1 MKQGRVIAGRYR
13 LDVPLGRGGMGEV
26 WRAYDERLDRH
37 VAVKIILASAPANRN
52 AGAELAARFS
62 RECRALARI
71 DHPGVVAI
79 HDAGRD
85 PDRTGG
91 ELYLV
96 MQRIDGMSVADFI
109 AENERIPWWQAA
121 ALGAQ
126 IATILAAVHAI
137 PVVHRDLKPSNVMLR
152 PDGTAVLLDLGIA
165 AVFDPDLSRLTR
177 TGESLGSPGYM
188 APEQAT
194 SGLAGPHSD
203 LYALGCV
210 LHEVLTGHPVFSAPT
225 PYALFAKHA
234 NEAPTPVRVLRP
246 DVPEALEALIL
257 ELLAKQP
264 ESRPPSARVVYQRL
278 TALLPPPR
286 PESAHAER
294 PFDPLRPF
302 HTPMAPPPGVGGP
315 GTAFVAPQAPEA
327 PEPPD
332 IDLFAALAEA
342 EELIGAGKYAPAV
355 HILGAAL
362 DAARRQHDPHGPVVR
377 SLRKQYARILM
388 LDGQVRPARTEFL
401 HLAQAAA
408 ADHGAG
414 SAEALGYRFLA
425 AQCREQAGEI
435 SDALAE
441 YQAILP
447 AYAALANHDPGKALS
462 VRDRIGKLLIAT
474 GRAREAW
481 PVLLGLLQDQERT
494 LGPQHPDTRAMR
506 SRLDQLSAATTAVAR
521 GTWSRGTR
529 TGRDGE

>member
-1 MKQGRVIAGRYR
+1 MTMQGRVIAGRYR

-37 VAVKIILASAPANRN
+37 VAVKLIFAAAQGTRRPA
-52 AGAELAARFS
+52 AELAARFS

-71 DHPGVVAI
+71 DHPGVVTI

-85 PDRTGG
+85 PDLDGG

-96 MQRIDGMSVADFI
+96 MQRIDGMSLADFL
-109 AENERIPWWQAA
+109 AENEQIPWWQATGLA
-121 ALGAQ
+121 AQ
-126 IATILAAVHAI
+126 VATILAAVHAI

-194 SGLAGPHSD
+194 SGLAGPQSD

-210 LHEVLTGHPVFSAPT
+210 LHEALTGHRVFTAPT

-234 NEAPTPVRVLRP
+234 TEPPTPVRVLRP
-246 DVPEALEALIL
+246 DVPEALEEVVL

-264 ESRPPSARVVYQRL
+264 ESRPASARAVYQRL
-278 TALLPPPR
+278 TALLR
-286 PESAHAER
+286 PAVAGRTYPER
-294 PFDPLRPF
+294 PYDPLRPF
-302 HTPMAPPPGVGGP
+302 HTPMSPPPGLRGA
-315 GTAFVAPQAPEA
+315 GTASVAPTVPA
-327 PEPPD
+327 PPD
-332 IDLFAALAEA
+332 IDLFAAITEA

-355 HILGAAL
+355 QILGAAL
-362 DAARRQHDPHGPVVR
+362 GAAQRQHDPLGPVVR

-388 LDGQVRPARTEFL
+388 LDGRLGPARAEFL
-401 HLAQAAA
+401 RLVQTAT
-408 ADHGAG
+408 ADHGPDSG
-414 SAEALGYRFLA
+414 EALGYRFLA

-441 YQAILP
+441 YQAILD
-447 AYAALANHDPGKALS
+447 AYTASANQDPTRTLA
-462 VRDRIGKLLIAT
+462 VRDRVGKLLVAA
-474 GRAREAW
+474 GRPREAW
-481 PVLLGLLQDQERT
+481 PILLGLLHDHQRI
-494 LGPQHPDTRAMR
+494 LGPQHPDTLALQ
-506 SRLDQLSAATTAVAR
+506 STLDQLAATFSPR
-521 GTWSRGTR
+521 
-529 TGRDGE
+529 

>member
-1 MKQGRVIAGRYR
+1 MIAGRYR

-188 APEQAT
+188 APEHTHTT
-194 SGLAGPHSD
+194 SASPS
-203 LYALGCV
+203 
-210 LHEVLTGHPVFSAPT
+210 PT
-225 PYALFAKHA
+225 DTTQWP
-234 NEAPTPVRVLRP
+234 
-246 DVPEALEALIL
+246 I
-257 ELLAKQP
+257 
-264 ESRPPSARVVYQRL
+264 RL
-278 TALLPPPR
+278 
-286 PESAHAER
+286 S
-294 PFDPLRPF
+294 
-302 HTPMAPPPGVGGP
+302 
-315 GTAFVAPQAPEA
+315 
-327 PEPPD
+327 
-332 IDLFAALAEA
+332 
-342 EELIGAGKYAPAV
+342 K
-355 HILGAAL
+355 
-362 DAARRQHDPHGPVVR
+362 
-377 SLRKQYARILM
+377 
-388 LDGQVRPARTEFL
+388 
-401 HLAQAAA
+401 
-408 ADHGAG
+408 
-414 SAEALGYRFLA
+414 
-425 AQCREQAGEI
+425 
-435 SDALAE
+435 
-441 YQAILP
+441 
-447 AYAALANHDPGKALS
+447 
-462 VRDRIGKLLIAT
+462 
-474 GRAREAW
+474 
-481 PVLLGLLQDQERT
+481 
-494 LGPQHPDTRAMR
+494 
-506 SRLDQLSAATTAVAR
+506 
-521 GTWSRGTR
+521 
-529 TGRDGE
+529 

>member
-1 MKQGRVIAGRYR
+1 MVMMQGRVIGGRYR

-37 VAVKIILASAPANRN
+37 VAVKLIFTAAQATRN
-52 AGAELAARFS
+52 PVGELAARFS

-85 PDRTGG
+85 PDDDGG

-96 MQRIDGMSVADFI
+96 MQRIDGISLADFI
-109 AENERIPWWQAA
+109 AENEQIPWWQTA

-126 IATILAAVHAI
+126 VATILAAVHAI

-165 AVFDPDLSRLTR
+165 AVFDPDLTRLTR

-210 LHEVLTGHPVFSAPT
+210 LHEVLTGHPVFSART

-234 NEAPTPVRVLRP
+234 TEPPTPVRVLRP
-246 DVPEALEALIL
+246 DVPEALEGLIL

-264 ESRPPSARVVYQRL
+264 ESRPASARTVYQRL
-278 TALLPPPR
+278 AELLPR
-286 PESAHAER
+286 PTSGSWQLNMNS
-294 PFDPLRPF
+294 PFDPMRPF
-302 HTPMAPPPGVGGP
+302 RTPMAPPPGP
-315 GTAFVAPQAPEA
+315 SEPATTFVALEASAPR
-327 PEPPD
+327 D
-332 IDLFAALAEA
+332 IDLSAALAEA
-342 EELIGAGKYAPAV
+342 DELIGAGKYAPAV

-362 DAARRQHDPHGPVVR
+362 GSAQRQHDPNGPVVR

-388 LDGQVRPARTEFL
+388 LDGQVGPARTEFL
-401 HLAQAAA
+401 RLAQTAA
-408 ADHGAG
+408 ADHGPD

-435 SDALAE
+435 SGALAE

-447 AYAALANHDPGKALS
+447 SYAASANHDPGKALA

-474 GRAREAW
+474 GRPREAW

-494 LGPQHPDTRAMR
+494 LGPHHPDTLALR
-506 SRLDQLSAATTAVAR
+506 SRIDQLNAETHV
-521 GTWSRGTR
+521 G
-529 TGRDGE
+529 

>member
-1 MKQGRVIAGRYR
+1 MTTQGRVIAGRYR

-37 VAVKIILASAPANRN
+37 VAVKIILASTQAARQ
-52 AGAELAARFS
+52 AAEDLAARFS

-85 PDRTGG
+85 PDRDGG

-96 MQRIDGMSVADFI
+96 MQRVEGMSLADFI

-121 ALGAQ
+121 ALGTQ

-137 PVVHRDLKPSNVMLR
+137 PVVHRDLKPGNVMLR

-165 AVFDPDLSRLTR
+165 AVFDPDLTRLTR

-234 NEAPTPVRVLRP
+234 TEPPTPVRVLRP

-264 ESRPPSARVVYQRL
+264 ESRPASARAVYERL
-278 TALLPPPR
+278 AALLPRHTADSPHPNR
-286 PESAHAER
+286 PY
-294 PFDPLRPF
+294 DPLRPF
-302 HTPMAPPPGVGGP
+302 HAPMAPPPAPSGP
-315 GTAFVAPQAPEA
+315 ATAFVAPEA
-327 PEPPD
+327 PAPPD

-342 EELIGAGKYAPAV
+342 EDLIGAGKYARAV

-362 DAARRQHDPHGPVVR
+362 GSAQRHLDPHGPVVR

-401 HLAQAAA
+401 RLAQTAV
-408 ADHGAG
+408 ADHGPA
-414 SAEALGYRFLA
+414 STEALSYRFLA

-447 AYAALANHDPGKALS
+447 AYAQLANHDPAAALA

-474 GRAREAW
+474 GRPREAW

-494 LGPQHPDTRAMR
+494 LGPHHPDTRALR
-506 SRLDQLSAATTAVAR
+506 SRLDQLNVE
-521 GTWSRGTR
+521 TR
-529 TGRDGE
+529 PR

>member
-1 MKQGRVIAGRYR
+1 MIAGRYR

-37 VAVKIILASAPANRN
+37 VAVKIILASAPAGQNP
-52 AGAELAARFS
+52 GAELAARFS

-85 PDRTGG
+85 PDRAGG

-109 AENERIPWWQAA
+109 AENDRIPWWQAA

-234 NEAPTPVRVLRP
+234 GEAPTPVRVLRP

-264 ESRPPSARVVYQRL
+264 ESRPASARIVYQRL

-286 PESAHAER
+286 PDAAQAEH

-302 HTPMAPPPGVGGP
+302 HTPLAPPPGAGGP
-315 GTAFVAPQAPEA
+315 STPFVAPEASERPE
-327 PEPPD
+327 

-388 LDGQVRPARTEFL
+388 LDGQVRPARSEFL

-408 ADHGAG
+408 ANHGAA

-425 AQCREQAGEI
+425 AQCLEQAGEI

-447 AYAALANHDPGKALS
+447 AYAALVNHDPGKALS

-494 LGPQHPDTRAMR
+494 LGPQHPETRALR
-506 SRLDQLSAATTAVAR
+506 SRLDQLGSATTAVAR
-521 GTWSRGTR
+521 TGRTLGAR
-529 TGRDGE
+529 TGRNGE

>member
-1 MKQGRVIAGRYR
+1 MVNHGRVIAGRYR

-37 VAVKIILASAPANRN
+37 VAVKLISAAMQATRKPV
-52 AGAELAARFS
+52 AELAERFS
-62 RECRALARI
+62 REWRALARI

-85 PDRTGG
+85 PDRDGG

-96 MQRIDGMSVADFI
+96 MQRIDGMSLADFI
-109 AENERIPWWQAA
+109 AENEQIPWWQAA

-126 IATILAAVHAI
+126 VATILAAVHAI

-177 TGESLGSPGYM
+177 TGEALGSPGYM
-188 APEQAT
+188 APEQAS

-210 LHEVLTGHPVFSAPT
+210 LHEVLTGHPVFSART

-234 NEAPTPVRVLRP
+234 TEPPTPVRVLRP
-246 DVPEALEALIL
+246 DVPEALEGLIL

-264 ESRPPSARVVYQRL
+264 ESRPASARTVYQRL
-278 TALLPPPR
+278 AELLPR
-286 PESAHAER
+286 PALRSFHPDS

-302 HTPMAPPPGVGGP
+302 HAPMAPPPGPTGAA
-315 GTAFVAPQAPEA
+315 TTFVAPETSASR
-327 PEPPD
+327 D
-332 IDLFAALAEA
+332 IDLSSALTEA
-342 EELIGAGKYAPAV
+342 DELIGAGKYAPAV

-362 DAARRQHDPHGPVVR
+362 ASAQRQHDPHGPVVR

-388 LDGQVRPARTEFL
+388 LDGQVGAARTEFL
-401 HLAQAAA
+401 RLAQTAA
-408 ADHGAG
+408 ADHGPA
-414 SAEALGYRFLA
+414 SAEALSYRFLA

-435 SDALAE
+435 SAALAE
-441 YQAILP
+441 YQEILP
-447 AYAALANHDPGKALS
+447 AYATLANDDPGKALA

-474 GRAREAW
+474 GRPREAW
-481 PVLLGLLQDQERT
+481 PVLLSLLEDQQRI
-494 LGPQHPDTRAMR
+494 LGPHHPDALALR
-506 SRLDQLSAATTAVAR
+506 SRLDRLIADTHPQ
-521 GTWSRGTR
+521 
-529 TGRDGE
+529 